1 MEILF
6 FGLLVTVCIL
16 GGINNSH
23 HKRSEAILTDAIANN
38 AKISAD
44 LKKRVEEL
52 EKKFNEL
59 EENGLNMDAAEFEK
73 RWQSGVESIMN
84 YSLQAAMGGERDG

>member
-1 MEILF
+1 MELF
-6 FGLLVTVCIL
+6 YFGCLVCLAVL
-16 GGINNSH
+16 FGINDSR
-23 HKRSEAILTDAIANN
+23 HKKTEAALMDAIANN